1 LVSDAPATSG
11 SPVSAELSRDLTLF
25 HVVMMGLGMMIGAG
39 VFVGIGITVPKA
51 GPGGLLLT
59 FALNGVVAI
68 FTAMSFAELSSAIP
82 RAGGAY
88 NFARIGFG
96 RGASFIA
103 GWMEWFASSLA
114 GAFYAVVFA
123 RATVP
128 FVANFL
134 LGLNLSGTAG
144 EIIVKVVALSAA
156 GVFIY
161 VNYRGSSETGKIGA
175 MFTVAQMLFV
185 LAIGVIGVIVAV
197 ADPQRL
203 ANFDP
208 FLGADGSWWSLL
220 GTMGV
225 IYVAFEG
232 FEVIAQAGDETIDP
246 KRNIPKAMLYS
257 VAIVTVTY
265 VLVALA
271 SVVAFHRGGAA
282 MEWFTS
288 NQDDPI
294 RGFTGSISRL
304 IPIPGVGSVLVTLAI
319 IASSISALNAT
330 IFSATRASFA
340 LGRDHMLPP
349 VFAKIS
355 PTRSTPYVALAFTAV
370 IVLVAAAG
378 LNEHHGAATASIMF
392 LFLFFVVN
400 VCVIRIRAN
409 MGDELEYGFI
419 MPLFPAIPVL
429 AIICQGALAWGIM
442 GESLVAW
449 IIGPAWVVCGAG
461 VYLLYSRTRI
471 PPGEHEIQILDERPA
486 DTPAEGRYT
495 IMVAVGNPDNAL
507 ELVQNTYKLC
517 GAKDARV
524 ELLHMVRVPDQVP
537 LSDAARYMH
546 EGKESIMETMLY
558 LAPLFP
564 ISTHLRYCRSVSRGI
579 LSGVRQKRV
588 NMLIMGWHGRRRKG
602 EFNLGSTVDP
612 IIERAP
618 CDVVVLKGC
627 GGNQVFKRVL
637 VPLAGGLNGLFALEV
652 AGILADPEGGEV
664 TAVTVDTGRRRK
676 PFDIGAFV
684 EANRQTGR
692 LTGEIHTRTIAA
704 DNVVEAIL
712 TEADDYDLVV
722 MGCTREPLVSQLV
735 RASVPETIAQ
745 RCDKPMVMVKASG
758 RIRSWI
764 KRWI

>member
-1 LVSDAPATSG
+1 VSDRSG
-11 SPVSAELSRDLTLF
+11 KSGTPVSAELSRDLTLF
-25 HVVMMGLGMMIGAG
+25 HVTMMGLGMMIGAG

-96 RGASFIA
+96 RGASFIS

-114 GAFYAVVFA
+114 GAFYAIVFA
-123 RATVP
+123 KATVP
-128 FVANFL
+128 FVANFI
-134 LGLNLSGTAG
+134 LGLNLSGLAASIT
-144 EIIVKVVALSAA
+144 VKVVALAAA

-161 VNYRGSSETGKIGA
+161 INYRGSSETGKIGA
-175 MFTVAQMLFV
+175 VFTVAQMLFV
-185 LAIGVIGVIVAV
+185 LSIGIVGLIV
-197 ADPQRL
+197 VVVEPQRL
-203 ANFDP
+203 ANFQP
-208 FLGADGSWWSLL
+208 FLSEEGSWWRLL

-271 SVVAFHRGGAA
+271 SVVAFRRPGAA
-282 MEWFTS
+282 LEWFGA
-288 NQDDPI
+288 NEHDPI
-294 RGFTGSISRL
+294 RGFTGSIEHL
-304 IPIPGVGSVLVTLAI
+304 IPISGAGGLLVTLAI
-319 IASSISALNAT
+319 IASSTSALNAT
-330 IFSATRASFA
+330 IYSATRASFA
-340 LGRDHMLPP
+340 LGRDRMLPP
-349 VFAKIS
+349 FFAKIS
-355 PTRSTPYVALAFTAV
+355 STRKTPHVALMFTAV
-370 IVLVAAAG
+370 IVLIAAG
-378 LNEHHGAATASIMF
+378 GLDEHHGAATASIMF

-400 VCVIRIRAN
+400 LCVIRIRAN

-419 MPLFPAIPVL
+419 MPLFPVIPVL
-429 AIICQGALAWGIM
+429 AIICQVALAWGIM

-449 IIGPAWVVCGAG
+449 IIGPVWVFCGIG
-461 VYLLYSRTRI
+461 LYMLYSRSRV
-471 PPGEHEIQILDERPA
+471 PPGAHEIQVLDEQSA
-486 DTPAEGRYT
+486 SETGEGRYG

-524 ELLHMVRVPDQVP
+524 DLLHMVAVPDQVP

-546 EGKESIMETMLY
+546 EGRESIMETMLY
-558 LAPLFP
+558 LGPLFP
-564 ISTHLRYCRSVSRGI
+564 ISSHLRYCRSVSRGI
-579 LSGVRQKRV
+579 LSGVREKRV
-588 NMLIMGWHGRRRKG
+588 NMLIMGWHGRPRARA
-602 EFNLGSTVDP
+602 FNLGSTVDP

-618 CDVVVLKGC
+618 CNVVVLKGC

-637 VPLAGGLNGLFALEV
+637 VPLAGGLNGLFALEI
-652 AGILADPEGGEV
+652 AEILADPEDGEV
-664 TAVTVDTGRRRK
+664 TAVTVETGRRRK
-676 PFDIGAFV
+676 SFDISAFV
-684 EANRQTGR
+684 ETNIQTGKI
-692 LTGEIHTRTIAA
+692 TGPIRTKTIASA
-704 DNVVEAIL
+704 DIVASILAEA
-712 TEADDYDLVV
+712 ADYDLVV

-735 RASVPETIAQ
+735 RTPIPETIAQ
-745 RCDKPMVMVKASG
+745 RCDKPLVMVKASG